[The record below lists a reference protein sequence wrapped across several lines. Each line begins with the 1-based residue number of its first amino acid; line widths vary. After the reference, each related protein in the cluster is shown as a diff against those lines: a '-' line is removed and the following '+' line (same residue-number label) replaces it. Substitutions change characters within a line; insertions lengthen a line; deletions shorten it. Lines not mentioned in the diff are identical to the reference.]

1 MTTTPEQNT
10 PEQNTPGPS
19 TPTRTSRR
27 RPLAI
32 AVGIT
37 TLALAGAAFVSLPNT
52 AVAQD
57 ARGQVDPAE
66 RAAHMAEMAEQF
78 GVDPDVLSATMEALR
93 ADLAEQ
99 RRAATDAALEE
110 LGVDPD
116 VLSATMEAL
125 RADHAEQR
133 RAAMVA
139 ALEELGVD
147 PDVLAQHQAE
157 RRAERQAAHG
167 GERGSQQ
174 HRGGFGMRG

>member
-1 MTTTPEQNT
+1 MTTTPER
-10 PEQNTPGPS
+10 NTPGPS
-19 TPTRTSRR
+19 TPEPSTPARTSRR

-32 AVGIT
+32 TVGIT
-37 TLALAGAAFVSLPNT
+37 TLALAGAAFVSLPNM
-52 AVAQD
+52 AVAQH

-66 RAAHMAEMAEQF
+66 RAAHVEEMAEKF

-93 ADLAEQ
+93 ADFVADRDEAREALMQLEPEA
-99 RRAATDAALEE
+99 RRAAMREFAEE
-110 LGVDPD
+110 
-116 VLSATMEAL
+116 
-125 RADHAEQR
+125 R

-167 GERGSQQ
+167 GERGWQQ
-174 HRGGFGMRG
+174 HRGGPGMRG